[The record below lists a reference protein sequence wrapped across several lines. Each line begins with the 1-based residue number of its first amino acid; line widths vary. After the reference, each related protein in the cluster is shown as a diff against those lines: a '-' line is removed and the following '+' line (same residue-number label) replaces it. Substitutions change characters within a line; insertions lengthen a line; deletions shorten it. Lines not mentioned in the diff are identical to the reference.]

1 MADKTLAFS
10 RTQDM
15 KTVWLALYGEEG
27 NKQPPLESF
36 RLSQEHQWNF
46 VHMLIRS
53 LTQDRNYDQG
63 EEFCTLDRVKLTP
76 SRLEFEIKF
85 NQEINLF
92 KITGHYFEKEDVLTS
107 FSSTYT
113 WDEVWM
119 LVKFMIPEPV
129 PSKIVKIND
138 C

>member
-10 RTQDM
+10 RTQDT

-36 RLSQEHQWNF
+36 RLSQEHQWCITS
-46 VHMLIRS
+46 MLIRS
-53 LTQDRNYDQG
+53 LMQNIDNLK

-76 SRLEFEIKF
+76 SRLEFKIKF
-85 NQEINLF
+85 NQGTNLF
-92 KITGHYFEKEDVLTS
+92 EITGRYFEKEDVLTS
-107 FSSTYT
+107 FSSTYIR
-113 WDEVWM
+113 DEIWM